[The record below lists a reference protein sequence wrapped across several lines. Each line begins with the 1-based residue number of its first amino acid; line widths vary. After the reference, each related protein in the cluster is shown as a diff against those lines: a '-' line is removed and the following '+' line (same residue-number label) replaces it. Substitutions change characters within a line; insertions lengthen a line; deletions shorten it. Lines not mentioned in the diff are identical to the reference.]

1 MSVNKWFKWR
11 DKQHQKRTG
20 ASEDEDLKPFL
31 DHLEDF
37 RWMMIKSLAAAVIG
51 MLIAFPLGTKMLY
64 LLQRPLL
71 AEGQRLQAMMLV
83 RPQTGT
89 TGGQITLAELD
100 TRLKEVE
107 TKLEIEPIV
116 EPTQVEEEKP
126 VEEMA
131 LPADWLSRFFISTG
145 PAEPFILWLKL
156 SGWVGIILALP
167 FIIFF
172 IAEFVFPGLTDKER
186 KMLMP
191 SATAG
196 LLLFL
201 VGLSFCYFFVLPK
214 ALQIMIGIHG
224 MMGMSVAWK
233 LPEYI
238 VFVTRL
244 LLAFGVAFEMPLIVL
259 ALVKLGLVTSTTLRE
274 VRRHVIVG
282 IFILAMILT
291 PPDVFTQTML
301 AIPMVVLY
309 EICIVLAVIIEKRE
323 KAYWDDEEPDSE
335 PESDDP
341 PPKPGRA
348 AGALPAAAESAPADA
363 TEAAPAESDPE
374 PAAGPERDEKD
385 STSAADPEQ
394 TADPEQAE
402 DDSAPGADPEQAD
415 EDSTSS
421 PEEK

>member
-83 RPQTGT
+83 RPQAET
-89 TGGQITLAELD
+89 TDAQSPDITLSALD
-100 TRLKEVE
+100 KRLKEVE
-107 TKLEIEPIV
+107 TKLEIEPV
-116 EPTQVEEEKP
+116 VQPTSVEEEKP
-126 VEEMA
+126 AEEMA

-186 KMLMP
+186 KLLMP

-291 PPDVFTQTML
+291 PPDIFTQTML

-309 EICIVLAVIIEKRE
+309 EICIMLAVVIEKRE
-323 KAYWDDEEPDSE
+323 KAYWADEESDSDSE
-335 PESDDP
+335 PKPDDP
-341 PPKPGRA
+341 PPTPGPA

-374 PAAGPERDEKD
+374 PAADPEKDEKD
-385 STSAADPEQ
+385 SAPVADPEQ
-394 TADPEQAE
+394 P
-402 DDSAPGADPEQAD
+402 D
-415 EDSTSS
+415 EGSTPS

>member
-83 RPQTGT
+83 RPQAET
-89 TGGQITLAELD
+89 TDAQSPDITLSALD
-100 TRLKEVE
+100 KRLKEVE
-107 TKLEIEPIV
+107 TKLEIEPVVQPASV
-116 EPTQVEEEKP
+116 EDEKP
-126 VEEMA
+126 AEEMA

-186 KMLMP
+186 KLLMP

-214 ALQIMIGIHG
+214 ALEIMIGIHG

-291 PPDVFTQTML
+291 PPDVFTQIML
-301 AIPMVVLY
+301 AIPMVILY
-309 EICIVLAVIIEKRE
+309 EICIMLAVVIEKRE
-323 KAYWDDEEPDSE
+323 KAYWADEESDSDSE
-335 PESDDP
+335 PKPDDP
-341 PPKPGRA
+341 PPTPGPA

-363 TEAAPAESDPE
+363 TEAALAESEPEPSTDPE
-374 PAAGPERDEKD
+374 KNEKD
-385 STSAADPEQ
+385 SAPAADPEQ
-394 TADPEQAE
+394 P
-402 DDSAPGADPEQAD
+402 D
-415 EDSTSS
+415 EGSTPS